1 MRKYKGI
8 KTLVLLAVLISFV
21 ASVGMVVAGAEKIT
35 LKGTVEQSD
44 NGLIINAED
53 GKYMLSGEDLSGMLG
68 KTVEVSGTVS
78 ESDAGKTINVMSV
91 KEVE

>member
-68 KTVEVSGTVS
+68 KTVEVTGTVS

>member
-1 MRKYKGI
+1 MRKNRGI
-8 KTLVLLAVLISFV
+8 KTVVLLAVLISFV
-21 ASVGMVVAGAEKIT
+21 ASVGIALAGADKIT
-35 LKGTVEQSD
+35 LQGTVEQSD

-53 GKYMLSGEDLSGMLG
+53 GTYMLSGEDLSNMVG
-68 KTVEVSGTVS
+68 KTVEVTGTVS

>member
-1 MRKYKGI
+1 MRKNKGI

-21 ASVGMVVAGAEKIT
+21 ASVGMAAAGAEKIT

-44 NGLIINAED
+44 NGLIIKSED
-53 GKYMLSGEDLSGMLG
+53 GKYMLSGEDLSNMVG
-68 KTVEVSGTVS
+68 KTVEVTGTVS

>member
-1 MRKYKGI
+1 MRKNKGI

-21 ASVGMVVAGAEKIT
+21 ASVGIALAGADKIT

-53 GKYMLSGEDLSGMLG
+53 GKYMLSGEDLSDMVG
-68 KTVEVSGTVS
+68 KTVEVTGTVS